1 MITASKFTSGGMSK
15 LIDIEGIG
23 PEERDLLEAA
33 GWTEPRAIASADLA
47 DLSAELEKA
56 NRILKITA
64 VTPDRATVAE
74 WIRQAAASLGEEV
87 VILLDD
93 EEPVEVDEAAEEALA
108 EVSGPVNFEAD
119 RDIAAML
126 DKAPLAL
133 PIPARFLAGQG
144 IPPVEIPVAPLLNRA
159 MGDLDVRVDADT
171 VRRPIPALREAKPRS
186 SSAVVKVAEPV
197 VTGRRGIDTAKVRTL
212 EEAQN
217 APRVEAA
224 SSQAVAADDRVS
236 LIRSPLP
243 ETNAKRK
250 PTSRFYIRG
259 VLHDRPFRVW
269 FGGFFAVLVQLL
281 LPLAFIAAPLLIL
294 SEQSEANFGWVP
306 KWIIAFPLALPVAG
320 LLYLLCSAGAKC
332 RVCGQR
338 LYVPKHCLKNAKA
351 HHLPLIGHIGALA
364 LHVMIFRW
372 FKCTFCGTAIRIKK

>member
-1 MITASKFTSGGMSK
+1 MSK

-33 GWTEPRAIASADLA
+33 GWAEPRAIATADLA

-56 NRILKITA
+56 NRILKIAA

-74 WIRQAAASLGEEV
+74 WIRKAAASLGEEV
-87 VILLDD
+87 VIPPVD

-108 EVSGPVNFEAD
+108 VVSGPVNFEAD

-126 DKAPLAL
+126 DKAPFAL
-133 PIPARFLAGQG
+133 PIPARLLAGQG
-144 IPPVEIPVAPLLNRA
+144 IPPAEVPVAPLLNRA
-159 MGDLDVRVDADT
+159 MGDLDVRVDADA
-171 VRRPIPALREAKPRS
+171 VKRPIPALREAKPRPAP
-186 SSAVVKVAEPV
+186 AVVKAAEPV

-212 EEAQN
+212 EEAQS
-217 APRVEAA
+217 APPVKAP
-224 SSQAVAADDRVS
+224 SSQAAVANDRVS
-236 LIRSPLP
+236 LIRAPLP
-243 ETNAKRK
+243 ETNARRK
-250 PTSRFYIRG
+250 PSSRFYIRG

-269 FGGFFAVLVQLL
+269 FGGFFAVLLQLL

-294 SEQSEANFGWVP
+294 SQQSEANFGWVP
-306 KWIIAFPLALPVAG
+306 KWIIAFPMALPFAG
-320 LLYLLCSAGAKC
+320 LLYLFCSVGAKC

-338 LYVPKHCLKNAKA
+338 LYVPKHCLKNSKA

-364 LHVMIFRW
+364 LHVMVFRW